1 MRGKLS
7 FRHKACGLAIAL
19 VATSSLS
26 LLTPSFSSE
35 GSSPAG
41 LIAKNAGLSVVV
53 KAETAPTLA
62 LTASDLTVNGD
73 TITGFSTSGL
83 AKVNA
88 VTITGTSI
96 KLPSDIAATKIGK
109 SAFSKKFKNK
119 KVKIELPDSIT
130 EIGDSAIASNT
141 AITAV

>member
-26 LLTPSFSSE
+26 LLTPSYSSE
-35 GSSPAG
+35 GSSLAG
-41 LIAKNAGLSVVV
+41 HISNAAGLSVVV

-62 LTASDLTVNGD
+62 LTASDLTVSGD
-73 TITGFSTSGL
+73 TITGFSASGL

-88 VTITGTSI
+88 ITVAGTSI
-96 KLPSDIAATKIGK
+96 KLPQI
-109 SAFSKKFKNK
+109 
-119 KVKIELPDSIT
+119 
-130 EIGDSAIASNT
+130 
-141 AITAV
+141 